1 MQYFNSFNDVLYK
14 FGNEASTV
22 LTQDLSAYVSL
33 IDDIKDDASAYEKG
47 YIPEGMRPDQLS
59 YQLYGTT
66 IYHWTFY
73 LLNDELRLQG
83 WPLTTAELDETIKHE
98 FGHTTLTTRVDITSK
113 FKEGQ
118 TVSGSASGATG
129 TIVHRVLDF
138 GQIVLKD
145 AVGTF
150 RAGEAV
156 TSVNSS
162 FETESIVIVSGEKE
176 YNAAHHYISN
186 SLSDTIV
193 DIDPAIGPGQ
203 LVTEVTNYEWYTE
216 ENNKLRNIKVIRP
229 NIISTL
235 VSSYKQALKK

>member
-33 IDDIKDDASAYEKG
+33 IDEKG